1 MLINEYVGMGLSY
14 STENIS
20 KDNIFQAWIYRLGM
34 SYIRETDVV

>member
-20 KDNIFQAWIYRLGM
+20 KDNIFRAWNLSLRYVLHK
-34 SYIRETDVV
+34 